1 VVYDPNLGEAEPELV
16 YDEMGKPLPVPDKPP
31 PQASVGFGPLPWQVK
46 KKSTHSLSNIS
57 LHLNPLQIFF
67 PS

>member
-1 VVYDPNLGEAEPELV
+1 MVYDPNLGEAEPELV

-31 PQASVGFGPLPWQVK
+31 PQASVGFGPLPWQAK
-46 KKSTHSLSNIS
+46 KKSPHTFITL
-57 LHLNPLQIFF
+57 LRLNPLQIFF